1 MIQLFSKLFK
11 PIIPQIV
18 QDKLRL
24 LRHERQ
30 LKKWKSDGSPVPPP
44 HRVKQLAVQMYQTK
58 YKIFTLVETGTH
70 LGEMI
75 EMQKH
80 LFKKIVSIELGDELF
95 TKAQNRFKKYPHITI
110 LHGDSGKVLPQLV
123 PSLSDRAIFWLDG
136 HFSAGLTAKGDKE
149 CPVYEEIDAIFAN
162 NQSKHVILIDDA
174 RDFTGKGD
182 YPSIDALREYIV
194 NIDRTYSLTVENDII
209 RVLPPV

>member
-1 MIQLFSKLFK
+1 MIEIISKSLKLILPFFIHNALRTARHKLIHFSWKLK
-11 PIIPQIV
+11 
-18 QDKLRL
+18 
-24 LRHERQ
+24 
-30 LKKWKSDGSPVPPP
+30 GSPVPPP

-80 LFKKIVSIELGDELF
+80 LFKKIVSIELGDDLF

>member
-1 MIQLFSKLFK
+1 MIQIFSNLFK
-11 PIIPQIV
+11 LLLPQTV

-24 LRHERQ
+24 LRHENQ
-30 LKKWKSDGSPVPPP
+30 LKEWKTKGSPMPPP
-44 HRVKQLAVQMYQTK
+44 HRVKQLAINYHQSK
-58 YKIFTLVETGTH
+58 YSIYTLIETGTH

-80 LFKKIVSIELGDELF
+80 HFTEIVSIELGEELF
-95 TKAQNRFKKYPHITI
+95 NKAQKRFKKYDHITI
-110 LHGDSGKVLPQLV
+110 LQGDSGKVLPNIV
-123 PSLSDRAIFWLDG
+123 PGISNRALFWLDG

-162 NQSKHVILIDDA
+162 NKFKHVILIDDA

-182 YPSIDALREYIV
+182 YPSIDELREYISK
-194 NIDRTYSLTVENDII
+194 IDSSYSLTVENDII
-209 RVLPPV
+209 RVLPPI